1 MPLIPNFLVSSV
13 LNGISAFVRDCFWGE
28 GGGVL
33 IATLGIGVAQAQS
46 AAREEYCKIMYQ
58 GDNRTGRLGSDEVDG
73 RD

>member
-1 MPLIPNFLVSSV
+1 M
-13 LNGISAFVRDCFWGE
+13 
-28 GGGVL
+28 L

-58 GDNRTGRLGSDEVDG
+58 GDNGTGRLGSDEVDG